1 MSSSLMSPSALMLSR
16 GPERKR
22 PAVLIG
28 THDLTFGIKLA
39 DWLAAHGYQ
48 AVLIRSWATIL
59 DECREV
65 RPQAIL
71 IDLTCATQ
79 AASPCIED
87 VLRVIEAASPQA
99 VVIVMGEPIKGE
111 SARVRKEFFLRY
123 IQVRPADFAHI
134 GRLIRSELQD
144 TMTPPTSPV
153 IESASHTSHTSIAH
167 EWDASPSGHLPLTA
181 NTAIGAPP
189 TCHRCHGLMHPID
202 PLDPLDALRTGERDS
217 MQAWRCISCGNLIDP
232 VIIRNRHYARTSR
245 SRRRGTS
252 PRQPVYKGATS

>member
-1 MSSSLMSPSALMLSR
+1 MLSH

-65 RPQAIL
+65 RPQAVL
-71 IDLTCATQ
+71 IDLTCTAQAT
-79 AASPCIED
+79 SPCVED
-87 VLRVIEAASPQA
+87 VLRVLEAASPRA
-99 VVIVMGEPIKGE
+99 VVVVMGEPIKGE

-123 IQVRPADFAHI
+123 IQVRHADFSHI
-134 GRLIRSELQD
+134 GRLIRSQLQS
-144 TMTPPTSPV
+144 TVLPPTSAAV
-153 IESASHTSHTSIAH
+153 KSTSHPSIAH
-167 EWDASPSGHLPLTA
+167 EWDAVPSDHFPLTA
-181 NTAIGAPP
+181 HTTIGAPP
-189 TCHRCHGLMHPID
+189 TCHRCQGLMHPID
-202 PLDPLDALRTGERDS
+202 PLDPLDALRTGGHDG

-232 VIIRNRHYARTSR
+232 VIMRNRYHALTNRA
-245 SRRRGTS
+245 RRRSTS
-252 PRQPVYKGATS
+252 PRQPVFRGMTS

>member
-1 MSSSLMSPSALMLSR
+1 MSSSLMSASSLMLSPH

-48 AVLIRSWATIL
+48 AVLIRSWATML

-65 RPQAIL
+65 RPQAVL
-71 IDLTCATQ
+71 IDLMCATQ

-87 VLRVIEAASPQA
+87 VLRAIEAASPHA
-99 VVIVMGEPIKGE
+99 VVLVMGEPIKGE

-123 IQVRPADFAHI
+123 IQVRPADSTHI
-134 GRLIRSELQD
+134 GRLIRSELQGAV
-144 TMTPPTSPV
+144 TPSISPV
-153 IESASHTSHTSIAH
+153 AESISLPSISH
-167 EWDASPSGHLPLTA
+167 EWDTAPSGHLPLTA
-181 NTAIGAPP
+181 HTTIGTPP
-189 TCHRCHGLMHPID
+189 TCHRCQGLMHPID

-232 VIIRNRHYARTSR
+232 VIIRTAALS
-245 SRRRGTS
+245 
-252 PRQPVYKGATS
+252 